1 MTTIN
6 FDLYIH
12 VNDLEKLENGDEVTG
27 YKTVSNPSEY
37 ELVSKYAFLPAIQ
50 INNNE
55 FSVCTINK

>member
-27 YKTVSNPSEY
+27 YKNVSNPSEY
-37 ELVSKYAFLPAIQ
+37 ELISHFAFLPATQ
-50 INNNE
+50 INDNE